1 MFRPRARLRITRRRT
16 AAFTLVETSVSIAVL
31 VLGVLGMVASV
42 TAGDRL
48 ILENRQT
55 RQAYVAA
62 QTMFAQ
68 LQSEPID
75 TVFQRYNSSSSDD
88 PTGQGRAPGAS
99 FTARGLLSDS
109 STCVEGTG
117 SIRFPTRDGA
127 TLREDIDD
135 PALGMPRDLD
145 GDGVISHTALSKT
158 PLVLPV
164 LVTIRWATSHGEREV
179 QVRKFLFGGG

>member
-1 MFRPRARLRITRRRT
+1 MLRHRAPLRIRRRRT

-62 QTMFAQ
+62 QTMFAE
-68 LQSEPID
+68 LQAEPID
-75 TVFQRYNSSSSDD
+75 TVFQRYNATASDD
-88 PTGQGRAPGAS
+88 PVGAGQSPGAS
-99 FTARGLLSDS
+99 FTARGLLS
-109 STCVEGTG
+109 STSTSVEGTG
-117 SIRFPTRDGA
+117 AIRFPTRDGV
-127 TLREDIDD
+127 TLREGMDD

-145 GDGVISHTALSKT
+145 GDGVISHT
-158 PLVLPV
+158 PLTKAPLILPV
-164 LVTIRWATSHGEREV
+164 LVTIRWETSHGPREV